1 MSNFSF
7 KKFKSLPSAT
17 ACPLIRLRRFF
28 LGRPPQPESPR
39 ENQPVCVKC
48 AATVQLPRSAANA
61 VFEVHDLM
69 DRRIL
74 HESIAAHNLL
84 QPLSVSNP
92 RHALEVSLLHAAIRM
107 RYLGEAMPEIALVE
121 SAQRV

>member
-7 KKFKSLPSAT
+7 KKFKSFKRFNLGHLPAT
-17 ACPLIRLRRFF
+17 VFSPSPALF
-28 LGRPPQPESPR
+28 LGS
-39 ENQPVCVKC
+39 

-84 QPLSVSNP
+84 QPLSVSNS

-107 RYLGEAMPEIALVE
+107 RYFGEAMPETALVE
-121 SAQRV
+121 SSQRV